1 MANGNVAVAG
11 ELIGSYGCGTPS
23 GQFVNLSLD
32 QLVNEVR
39 HEAELLRYGPIR
51 TYVDHNDD
59 RPSQRPVRTRVQAVG
74 GQWWRD
80 RLGQ

>member
-1 MANGNVAVAG
+1 MANGNVIAEAYRIVR
-11 ELIGSYGCGTPS
+11 LRYTL

-51 TYVDHNDD
+51 TFVDHNDD
-59 RPSQRPVRTRVQAVG
+59 RPSQRPVRQGFRRLAVMV
-74 GQWWRD
+74 D